1 MQPEAQD
8 DPEDHDEGLWRPAE
22 AGPVTGAERARA
34 IRGLGKFSLL
44 AGVLVALIA
53 LPAACTTGLGARD
66 AADWFQT
73 DPEDLSTAGVP
84 QRSRILAADGSV
96 LATFFFENR
105 VNVRLD
111 QIAPAARKA
120 VLAIE
125 DSRFYEHGALDSKG
139 TLRAL
144 VSNLDSGEVTQ
155 GGSGITQQY
164 VKNLLFTQ
172 AESEEEQAAAKE
184 VSAARKIRELRYAAA
199 MERRFSKDEILAR
212 YLNIAYFGGGAYG
225 IETASRHFFS
235 KSAARLTLPE
245 AALLAGVIRLPYA
258 YDPVKRP
265 DAARDRRN
273 LVLDRMADLG
283 WLPRDEAEAAMRAPL
298 GLRIKET
305 KNGCVTSVAP
315 FFCDYVQRE
324 ILTDPVFGKTAEDR
338 EELLKRGGLTIRTT
352 LDRQTQKAA
361 QRAVDR
367 HVPRKNS
374 AGKAAAEALVEPGTG
389 EIKGMVVDRK
399 LGSDKERGKTW
410 INFAADA
417 SHGSS
422 IGMQA
427 GSTFKAFTLAAAL
440 EEDMPFGTRLMAPRR
455 FTPTGF
461 RNCDGDPVNSGDSLR
476 NSADG
481 EGGKMF
487 SLVTGTHHSVNTFFL
502 ALEREVGLCDTVKMA
517 EKLGMRQAN
526 GKPMEQF
533 PSFTL
538 GFNQVSPLRLAAAYA
553 AFGARGEYC
562 EPIAIKSITDSTG
575 KKLKVPGARCKQVID
590 KGVADAVNHVLR
602 GVLTKG
608 TARGMGIGRPAAGK
622 TGTVDNFSA
631 AWFAGYTPDLAAA
644 VWVGDP
650 RGGYKY
656 PMTSLCMDG
665 TCYGSVFGATIPAPI
680 WRESMSGALA
690 GRDATSFRRP
700 PSHYFSKGSGEDR
713 ARLPDVRGMDVR
725 DAIER
730 LRRAGFRASVGSPVR
745 SSRYP
750 DGTVAEMTPG
760 PGEVE
765 PGTSVTLRPSRGGGD
780 DRPDGDEPP
789 LPPDPGPNDP
799 APIPVPPGTP
809 LPRPGT

>member
-1 MQPEAQD
+1 MLAEAQ
-8 DPEDHDEGLWRPAE
+8 EDHEAGLWRPAE
-22 AGPVTGAERARA
+22 AGPVTGSDRVRA
-34 IRGLGKFSLL
+34 IRELGGYGLL
-44 AGVLVALIA
+44 AGILVALLM
-53 LPAACTTGLGARD
+53 LPVACTTGVGARD
-66 AADWFQT
+66 TAHWFQR
-73 DPEDLSTAGVP
+73 DPDDLNTAGVP
-84 QRSRILAADGSV
+84 QRSRILADDGSV

-111 QIAPAARKA
+111 QIAPDVRKA

-125 DSRFYEHGALDSKG
+125 DSRFYEHGALDSQG

-172 AESEEEQAAAKE
+172 AETEEEQVAAKE
-184 VSAARKIRELRYAAA
+184 VTAARKIRELRYAVA
-199 MERRFSKDEILAR
+199 MERRFSKDEILTR

-225 IETASRHFFS
+225 IEAAARHYFD
-235 KSAARLTLPE
+235 KPAARLTLPE
-245 AALLAGVIRLPYA
+245 AALLAGVIRLPHA
-258 YDPVKRP
+258 YDPVQRP
-265 DAARDRRN
+265 EAARERRDV
-273 LVLDRMADLG
+273 VLDRMAELG
-283 WLPRDEAEAAMRAPL
+283 WLPQDQADAAKRRPL
-298 GLRIKET
+298 GLDVT
-305 KNGCVTSVAP
+305 KTVNGCVSSVAP

-324 ILTDPVFGKTAEDR
+324 ILTNPVFGETAEER
-338 EELLKRGGLTIRTT
+338 RRLLKRGGLTIRTT
-352 LDRQTQKAA
+352 LDRKTQKAA

-399 LGSDKERGKTW
+399 LGSDRERGKTW

-440 EEDMPFGTRLMAPRR
+440 EEDMAFGDRLMAPRR

-461 RNCDGDPVNSGDSLR
+461 RDCKGRPVNSTDSLR

-481 EGGKMF
+481 EGGRMF
-487 SLVTGTHHSVNTFFL
+487 SLVTGTQHSVNTFFL

-517 EKLGMRQAN
+517 ERLGMRQAN

-553 AFGARGEYC
+553 AFGARGRYC
-562 EPIAIKSITDSTG
+562 EPIAIKQITDSTG
-575 KKLKVPGARCKQVID
+575 KKLKVPRARCEQAID

-608 TARGMGIGRPAAGK
+608 TARGMGLGRPAAGK

-650 RGGYKY
+650 RGGYKH

-665 TCYGSVFGATIPAPI
+665 RCYGSVFGATIPAPI
-680 WRESMSGALA
+680 WQESMLGALS
-690 GRDATSFRRP
+690 GRAATSFHRP
-700 PSHYFSKGSGEDR
+700 PSHYFSKGSGEDKTE
-713 ARLPDVRGMDVR
+713 LPDVRGMDVR
-725 DAIER
+725 DAIAK
-730 LRRAGFRASVGSPVR
+730 LRAAGFRPYVGSAVT
-745 SSRYP
+745 S
-750 DGTVAEMTPG
+750 DEFVEGTVAEMSPG
-760 PGEVE
+760 PGQAE
-765 PGTSVTLRPSRGGGD
+765 PGISVTLRPSKG
-780 DRPDGDEPP
+780 DGDRDGSDPDDELPRPPEP
-789 LPPDPGPNDP
+789 D
-799 APIPVPPGTP
+799 PPGTP
-809 LPRPGT
+809 LPTITPRPGTGPD